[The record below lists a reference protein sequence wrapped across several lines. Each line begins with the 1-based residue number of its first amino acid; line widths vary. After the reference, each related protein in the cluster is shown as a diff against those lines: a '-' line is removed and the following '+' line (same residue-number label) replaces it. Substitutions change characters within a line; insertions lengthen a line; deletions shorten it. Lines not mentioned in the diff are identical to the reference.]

1 VHAVEVLPGVDIVGE
16 IGDRCLHRFAAELP
30 SRAQEARGTARAVE
44 RLEQLGRGQA
54 ERIRAPVGRRDE
66 RNAPGWSRGEQ
77 RAQVVLNDAGHVR
90 IDDQDAV
97 RGKQADRGRDGG
109 TLPSAGIVD
118 HFRACLLGNASS
130 FGIAGDDD
138 GAPDRCCRS
147 EHVRQHSEHDRPMLL
162 VGKTDQA
169 LLAAEAAERHDDARH
184 VRRLPPVKRLE
195 NAFIAEQLEAFA
207 SLLDLSGASYYTA
220 RAYRRAAET
229 IRETKAPIA
238 ELVAAGRVQEL
249 RGIGAGISGR
259 LRELVETGR
268 IAELDE
274 LEREVQPEL
283 VGLARFLGVG
293 PKRMVEIGRA
303 LGVATADE
311 FREAARAGRLTSVAG
326 IGPQTERRLLDR
338 LESEG
343 RPRRQGMLLNRARAL
358 LEEIAGAL
366 GGEVAGDPR
375 RWADTS
381 FVFAVV
387 CSADKPEPVLDAF
400 TSLPTIV
407 SLLEREA
414 RRALG
419 VTVEGVPVELVV
431 AEPDQFGTELLRATG
446 SVAYVEALG
455 ELPAASDEEAVYAAL
470 GVPWC
475 PPELR
480 EQPFRGEPPVLL
492 KRPDIRG
499 DLHVHTT
506 WSDGK
511 ASVLEMAVAARDLG
525 YEYLAIC
532 DHTPNVRVVPG
543 LDADGLRRQAE
554 EIAAV
559 NEEVS
564 PFRVLRGSEVDI
576 RRDGEL
582 DLPDDV
588 LAELDW
594 VQLSLHAG
602 QRERRDELTRKVTG
616 AMRHPAVRALSHP
629 KGRMINHRPPNE
641 LDLERTFE
649 VALETGVAI
658 ETNGLP
664 DRLDLSGPEI
674 RLAIEA
680 GVPIVVSTD
689 AHSVRG
695 LDNMRLAV
703 HTARRGW
710 ATAADVVNTRPL
722 AEVLARR

>member
-1 VHAVEVLPGVDIVGE
+1 V
-16 IGDRCLHRFAAELP
+16 
-30 SRAQEARGTARAVE
+30 T
-44 RLEQLGRGQA
+44 
-54 ERIRAPVGRRDE
+54 
-66 RNAPGWSRGEQ
+66 NAY
-77 RAQVVLNDAGHVR
+77 
-90 IDDQDAV
+90 
-97 RGKQADRGRDGG
+97 
-109 TLPSAGIVD
+109 
-118 HFRACLLGNASS
+118 
-130 FGIAGDDD
+130 
-138 GAPDRCCRS
+138 
-147 EHVRQHSEHDRPMLL
+147 
-162 VGKTDQA
+162 
-169 LLAAEAAERHDDARH
+169 
-184 VRRLPPVKRLE
+184 
-195 NAFIAEQLEAFA
+195 IAEQLEAFA
-207 SLLDLSGASYYTA
+207 SLLDLSGAGYYTS

-238 ELVAAGRVQEL
+238 ELVGAGRIQEL
-249 RGIGAGISGR
+249 RGIGPGIASR

-268 IAELDE
+268 IAELEE

-283 VGLARFLGVG
+283 VGLGRFLGIG

-303 LGVATADE
+303 LGVSSADE

-326 IGPQTERRLLDR
+326 IGPQTERRLLER
-338 LESEG
+338 LERER
-343 RPRRQGMLLNRARAL
+343 RPQRKGMLLNRARGL

-366 GGEVAGDPR
+366 DGEVAGDPR

-381 FVFAVV
+381 FDLAVV
-387 CSADKPEPVLDAF
+387 CAADDAEPVLDAF
-400 TSLPTIV
+400 ARLPTIV
-407 SLLEREA
+407 SLLEREP

-431 AEPDQFGTELLRATG
+431 AEPSRFGTELLRATG
-446 SVAYVEALG
+446 THAYVDALG
-455 ELPAASDEEAVYAAL
+455 ELPPASEEAEVYEQL

-480 EQPFRGEPPVLL
+480 EQPFRGEPPELL
-492 KRPDIRG
+492 QRTEIRG

-511 ASVLEMAVAARDLG
+511 ASVLEMALAARDLG
-525 YEYLAIC
+525 YEYIAIC

-543 LDADGLRRQAE
+543 LDADDLRRQAE
-554 EIAAV
+554 EIAEV
-559 NEEVS
+559 NDEVA
-564 PFRVLRGSEVDI
+564 PFRVLRGTEVDI

-588 LAELDW
+588 LEELDW

-602 QRERRDELTRKVTG
+602 QREPRDQLTRKVTE

-629 KGRMINHRPPNE
+629 KGRIINHRPPNA

-674 RLAIEA
+674 KLAVEA
-680 GVPIVVSTD
+680 GVPVVVSTD

-695 LDNMRLAV
+695 LGNMRLAV

-710 ATAADVVNTRPL
+710 ATAADVVNTRSL
-722 AEVLARR
+722 AEILSGGRTRARGSGAPSPRRG